1 MGRNAGFQLIGVGK
15 IGNDEEIDERGT
27 APGPASRKVLA
38 ELREVIGRSN
48 YTGLFGITLAEGRG
62 NKLIDADG
70 NEYLDCFSA
79 ASTNLLGYSSGLEE
93 VYRRQAAK
101 IQHTAFGYSPNVN
114 ALELAVKLLDI
125 SPGSSPKKV
134 IFGLTGSDA
143 CDSAVAAARKYTGK
157 KGTVSFKYSYHGSTG
172 FSQPASGFGRHSAG
186 IYDPDNRE
194 FVKLDYPTTDIG
206 RDRVL
211 REIEELLAG
220 DYGSV
225 LIEPIQGDAGV
236 RQPAAGFFSRLREMV
251 TRHDAVLVV
260 DEVQTGMGRSGRWWA
275 VEYEGVESDIYL
287 VAKGLAA
294 GYAPISVAVGK
305 SDVIDALEPGQRIF
319 SFVGHPPSAAVASK
333 TIDIIENRG
342 LIGHGAE
349 LGRKMKKRLEEIK
362 RAFPEVVR
370 DVRGRGFIM
379 GLEVNCG
386 GADGAAVLFARR
398 AVEKGLYVGFFGIH
412 NDVVRVQP
420 PLTLKDEEADRA
432 VNVIADVA
440 SEMAR
445 GEIPAETREYA
456 ELYSVGM

>member
-1 MGRNAGFQLIGVGK
+1 
-15 IGNDEEIDERGT
+15 
-27 APGPASRKVLA
+27 
-38 ELREVIGRSN
+38 
-48 YTGLFGITLAEGRG
+48 LAEGRG

-79 ASTNLLGYSSGLEE
+79 ASTNLLGYSTGLEE

-114 ALELAVKLLDI
+114 ALELAVKLIDI

-157 KGTVSFKYSYHGSTG
+157 TGTISFEYSYHGSTG
-172 FSQPASGFGRHSAG
+172 FSQPASGFDRHSDG
-186 IYDPDNRE
+186 IYDADSRE

-211 REIEELLAG
+211 SEIDELLTG
-220 DYGSV
+220 EYGSV

-236 RQPAAGFFSRLREMV
+236 RQPAAGFFSRLRKTV
-251 TRHDAVLVV
+251 SSHDAVLVV
-260 DEVQTGMGRSGRWWA
+260 DEIQTGMGRSGRWWA
-275 VEYEGVESDIYL
+275 IEYEEVEPDIYL

-305 SDVIDALEPGQRIF
+305 REFIDALEPGQRIF
-319 SFVGHPPSAAVASK
+319 SFVGHPPSAAVAAK
-333 TIDIIENRG
+333 TIEIIDNRG
-342 LIGHGAE
+342 LIERAAQ
-349 LGRKMKKRLEEIK
+349 LGRNIKKRLEEIK
-362 RAFPEVVR
+362 ASFGEVVR
-370 DVRGRGFIM
+370 DVRGRGFLM
-379 GLEVNCG
+379 GLEVNYG

-398 AVEKGLYVGFFGIH
+398 AVEKGLYVGFFGIR

-432 VNVIADVA
+432 VNVIGDIA

-445 GEIPAETREYA
+445 GRIPAETRECA
-456 ELYSVGM
+456 EQYSVGM

>member
-1 MGRNAGFQLIGVGK
+1 M
-15 IGNDEEIDERGT
+15 
-27 APGPASRKVLA
+27 
-38 ELREVIGRSN
+38 
-48 YTGLFGITLAEGRG
+48 
-62 NKLIDADG
+62 
-70 NEYLDCFSA
+70 
-79 ASTNLLGYSSGLEE
+79 
-93 VYRRQAAK
+93 AAK
-101 IQHTAFGYSPNVN
+101 VI
-114 ALELAVKLLDI
+114 DI

-157 KGTVSFKYSYHGSTG
+157 RGTISFKYSYHGSTG

-211 REIEELLAG
+211 SEIDELLSG
-220 DYGSV
+220 EYGSV

-236 RQPAAGFFSRLREMV
+236 RQPAVGFFRSLRETV
-251 TRHDAVLVV
+251 TGRDAVLVV

-275 VEYEGVESDIYL
+275 VEYEGVEPDIYL

-305 SDVIDALEPGQRIF
+305 PEIIDALEPGQRIF
-319 SFVGHPPSAAVASK
+319 SFVGHPPSAAVAAK
-333 TIDIIENRG
+333 TIDIIEYRG
-342 LIGHGAE
+342 LIEHAAE
-349 LGRKMKKRLEEIK
+349 LGRKMKKRFEEIK
-362 RAFPEVVR
+362 GNFGDVVR
-370 DVRGRGFIM
+370 EVRGRGFIM
-379 GLEVNCG
+379 GLEVNYG

-420 PLTLKDEEADRA
+420 PLTLREEEADRA

-440 SEMAR
+440 AEMAR
-445 GEIPAETREYA
+445 GDIPAETRECA
-456 ELYSVGM
+456 ELYSIGM